1 MTKFQHFSTTSQ
13 YIHNHEDTR
22 VLCMYSVQNNELLR
36 LHAIACDGNQNV
48 YPWCYVYFFHPS
60 KSLQS
65 ETPVAQS
72 VIPWSLLPQ
81 ACTVL
86 LERNGTVRAT
96 AQHEFIHT
104 NE

>member
-1 MTKFQHFSTTSQ
+1 MK
-13 YIHNHEDTR
+13 TR
-22 VLCMYSVQNNELLR
+22 ACCACIRCKNNELLR